1 MAQSLPDPSRS
12 PAVTTHAKLTG
23 AIAALICG
31 AARDVRALALQLDAI
46 RALARDDGRLTLA
59 SLASRAES
67 VLARGGGTAAVRCYL
82 DAMGEAATLDDAAA
96 DASAREALLA
106 RVAQRLHG

>member
-1 MAQSLPDPSRS
+1 MAQHFSDPSRT
-12 PAVTTHAKLTG
+12 PAATTRARLTG
-23 AIAALICG
+23 AIAALHGG
-31 AARDVRALALQLDAI
+31 APRDVRALAMQLDAI

-67 VLARGGGTAAVRCYL
+67 VLARGGGAAAVRCYL